1 MYYWDLWLTLIIKEL
16 KLRYKNTVFGYLWS
30 VANPLVAALVL
41 FFAFRHALRL
51 QGGEYYFAYLVS
63 GMFPWQFFS
72 TSMNQAPTVFVS
84 NANLLKK
91 VVFPRFM
98 LILALV
104 GQNLLHFMFA
114 LPILFFLLAVWGP
127 PGFGLR
133 WLWVLPLVMNQCLLI
148 VGLVSLLGTLNL
160 FFRDIGNLT
169 MVALN
174 LCLYATPVMYPLAS
188 MPEEV
193 RWLLFVNPMTS
204 VVELWHQG
212 LLGPELQT
220 GLLVFSLA
228 YNCVILAAGVWLY
241 RRWQGRFA
249 EVV

>member
-1 MYYWDLWLTLIIKEL
+1 
-16 KLRYKNTVFGYLWS
+16 
-30 VANPLVAALVL
+30 
-41 FFAFRHALRL
+41 
-51 QGGEYYFAYLVS
+51 
-63 GMFPWQFFS
+63 
-72 TSMNQAPTVFVS
+72 
-84 NANLLKK
+84 
-91 VVFPRFM
+91 
-98 LILALV
+98 
-104 GQNLLHFMFA
+104 
-114 LPILFFLLAVWGP
+114 
-127 PGFGLR
+127 
-133 WLWVLPLVMNQCLLI
+133 
-148 VGLVSLLGTLNL
+148 
-160 FFRDIGNLT
+160 
-169 MVALN
+169 
-174 LCLYATPVMYPLAS
+174 MYPLAS